1 MEPCQYPRQYLY
13 KRIVQA
19 KLFIDEHY
27 ADNPDLNNISD
38 EACFSRFHFIR
49 LFKEI
54 YGYTPHQYLTHV
66 RIEHAKLLLQE
77 GGYIA
82 DVCYTLGFSS
92 ISSFTGLFK
101 RKTGLTPSAYQQQQ
115 SARNVAMNHKPLQY
129 VPACFAGKRGWT
141 EPQF

>member
-54 YGYTPHQYLTHV
+54 YGYTPHQYLIHV

-77 GGYIA
+77 GGYIT